1 MKKIIAKKEYDTESS
16 ELVKKVTHGEVGDTC
31 GFEESL
37 YKTPDGSY
45 FLYTN
50 GGSESKYT
58 SESIKRMS
66 RAAAEAWLS
75 ENE

>member
-1 MKKIIAKKEYDTESS
+1 MKKIIAGKEYDTESS
-16 ELVKKVTHGEVGDTC
+16 ELVKKVTHGAMGDAQ

-50 GGSESKYT
+50 GGDESKYKT
-58 SESIKRMS
+58 EAIKRMS
-66 RAAAEAWLS
+66 RASADAWLS
-75 ENE
+75 ENS